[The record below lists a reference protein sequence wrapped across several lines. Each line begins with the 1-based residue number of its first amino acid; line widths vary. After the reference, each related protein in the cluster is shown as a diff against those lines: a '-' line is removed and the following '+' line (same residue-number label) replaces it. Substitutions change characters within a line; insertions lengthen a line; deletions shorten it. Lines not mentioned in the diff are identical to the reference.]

1 MAIETTISSEE
12 LVVVNGPTDI
22 QLSVDFG
29 QQGTRGTYVF
39 VSPGNPNT
47 ALVGQSPNPKDLCIN
62 YLTTDANYSFVY
74 QYNAALDGS
83 YQWDPIIKLNPG
95 IYNDNRSTIFDSN
108 GNTVINFE
116 IGNITDLSTAQTLA
130 ASNFSV
136 QFNIQE
142 TAPIASSVSIGE
154 PYIQSG
160 TTKYMLPL
168 TFNAVKYSEGDWIA
182 LEGTK
187 TVQVSISIVV

>member
-12 LVVVNGPTDI
+12 LVVINGPTEI

-62 YLTTDANYSFVY
+62 YLTTDSHYSYVY
-74 QYNAALDGS
+74 QYNAALDGT

-95 IYNDNRSTIFDSN
+95 IYNKNWSGSFVS
-108 GNTVINFE
+108 GNKTFNIP
-116 IGNITDLSTAQTLA
+116 IGTITDLTTAQSLT

-136 QFNIQE
+136 QFNIQG
-142 TAPIASSVSIGE
+142 TNPIASSVSIGAPFTE
-154 PYIQSG
+154 SG
-160 TTKYMLPL
+160 TTDYVLPL
-168 TFNAVKYSEGDWIA
+168 TFHGVEYSGGTWSA
-182 LEGTK
+182 LTGTK
-187 TVQVSISIVV
+187 TVQIGISIVV

>member
-1 MAIETTISSEE
+1 MDIETTITSEE
-12 LVVVNGPTDI
+12 LIVVNGPTDI

-47 ALVGQSPNPKDLCIN
+47 SLVGQSPNPKDLCIN
-62 YLTTDANYSFVY
+62 YLTTDSAYSYVY
-74 QYNAALDGS
+74 QYNSGIDGS

-95 IYNDNRSTIFDSN
+95 IYNKNRSAIFDSD

-116 IGNITDLSTAQTLA
+116 VGEITDLSTAQTLT

-136 QFNIQE
+136 QFNIQGSN
-142 TAPIASSVSIGE
+142 PIASSVSVGE

-160 TTKYMLPL
+160 TTNYMLPL
-168 TFNAVKYSEGDWIA
+168 TFNAIEYSDGEWSA
-182 LEGTK
+182 LSGTK
-187 TVQVSISIVV
+187 TVQISISMVV

>member
-1 MAIETTISSEE
+1 MNIETTITSEE
-12 LVVVNGPTDI
+12 LVVINGPTDI

-47 ALVGQSPNPKDLCIN
+47 SLVGQSPNPKDLCIN
-62 YLTTDANYSFVY
+62 YLTTDSNYSYVY
-74 QYNAALDGS
+74 QYNSGIDGS

-95 IYNDNRSTIFDSN
+95 IYNKNRSTIFDSD
-108 GNTVINFE
+108 GNTVLNFE
-116 IGNITDLSTAQTLA
+116 IGTITDLSTAQTLTA
-130 ASNFSV
+130 ENFSV

-142 TAPIASSVSIGE
+142 SSPIASSILVGE

-160 TTKYMLPL
+160 TTSYMLPL
-168 TFNAVKYSEGDWIA
+168 TINAVKYSEGEWVA
-182 LEGTK
+182 LQGTK
-187 TVQVSISIVV
+187 IVQISISIVV